1 MSRMSPR
8 KLIRLLLF
16 TRNLRT
22 ALHAWRSGIS
32 WLHLEKRGKTVVM
45 KGTDIPCEQ
54 LPAPLPEG
62 LSYQIGFLSPFG
74 FDFRVAKD
82 EGKNTILVDTGQV
95 KLWLDGADVTF
106 IVEEVFGTLEY
117 GALLSEPAI
126 IIDVGANV
134 ATTALYFAKEQNVKR
149 VIAFEPFS
157 EAIQRAKRNLAL
169 NPEIASKIELRH
181 YALGAFNG
189 TAYLQVDP
197 KLSTI
202 NKITGA
208 SLPEQQSSQQ
218 VEVEIRDAEAE
229 LQSVLAQADKND
241 RIVLKMDCEGSEKE
255 IFERLGSETI
265 SRIEV
270 MLLEWH
276 HPDILNEIQRKLQKL
291 GFQLLVRRS
300 GEKNRGMLY
309 AFRK

>member
-22 ALHAWRSGIS
+22 ALQAWRSGIP

-54 LPAPLPEG
+54 LPSPLPEG
-62 LSYQIGFLSPFG
+62 LSYQIGFLAPFG
-74 FDFRVAKD
+74 FNFEVAND
-82 EGKNTILVDTGQV
+82 EGKSTILVDTGKV

-117 GALLSEPAI
+117 GVLLSEPAI
-126 IIDVGANV
+126 VIDVGANV
-134 ATTALYFAKEQNVKR
+134 ATTSLYFAKEQNVKR

-157 EAIQRAKRNLAL
+157 EAVQRAERNLAL
-169 NPEIASKIELRH
+169 NPEIASKIELRR

-189 TAYLQVDP
+189 TAYLEVDP

-208 SLPEQQSSQQ
+208 VIPEHQSSQQ
-218 VEVEIRDAEAE
+218 VPVEIRDAETE
-229 LQSVLAQADKND
+229 LQSILAQADKND
-241 RIVLKMDCEGSEKE
+241 RIILKMDCEGSEKE
-255 IFERLGSETI
+255 IFQRLSSETL

-276 HPDILNEIQRKLQKL
+276 HPDILNEIRQKLQKH

-300 GEKNRGMLY
+300 REKDRGMLY
-309 AFRK
+309 AFGK